1 MASFKDICPFAPA
14 IPPSSVN
21 TGVRRPPGRLFLSV
35 ELKNQILQN
44 MKYLSPQKFSW
55 GDAPWQIIDLSIAGK
70 VNIQVD
76 NNTIITLGTP
86 LNQQH
91 NEFMMVAEWCE
102 WAIQQDGLQ
111 ENLQKNLY
119 KVLEENQQNKQSEIP
134 QEDLQEDLKE
144 IKEDILEENQSASQI
159 EDRAEALRRMKE
171 CLITRQSM
179 LDLSNLGLT
188 SLPENLPPH
197 LIEFNCSRNV
207 LTALPEVMPKGL
219 RVLECMENFLILLPK
234 VQPPKLMVLKCY
246 ENYII
251 WLPELS
257 TNLRVINCSE
267 NFLQF
272 LPPSMP
278 QYLYKL
284 SCAGNNINSIPDEML
299 ENLTRLKVFDCSSND
314 LISSPRL
321 PPKLIIYYCGEN
333 QFKTVP
339 VPQPRSLKV
348 FSCNGNPWDK
358 DNLPTLLKAVEGLKN
373 QQGLEDLL
381 DFLRK
386 EGQIDLEGLEELE
399 DLDDLMDLEFLDD
412 PELLERV
419 KVQEDL
425 ELLDQQLGLLSLERQ
440 QDSQPVNQ
448 QSEHEPESA
457 SRVKRD
463 LSEVDSES
471 TMKRKRF
478 M

>member
-1 MASFKDICPFAPA
+1 
-14 IPPSSVN
+14 
-21 TGVRRPPGRLFLSV
+21 
-35 ELKNQILQN
+35 
-44 MKYLSPQKFSW
+44 
-55 GDAPWQIIDLSIAGK
+55 
-70 VNIQVD
+70 
-76 NNTIITLGTP
+76 
-86 LNQQH
+86 
-91 NEFMMVAEWCE
+91 
-102 WAIQQDGLQ
+102 
-111 ENLQKNLY
+111 
-119 KVLEENQQNKQSEIP
+119 
-134 QEDLQEDLKE
+134 
-144 IKEDILEENQSASQI
+144 
-159 EDRAEALRRMKE
+159 
-171 CLITRQSM
+171 
-179 LDLSNLGLT
+179 
-188 SLPENLPPH
+188 
-197 LIEFNCSRNV
+197 
-207 LTALPEVMPKGL
+207 
-219 RVLECMENFLILLPK
+219 
-234 VQPPKLMVLKCY
+234 
-246 ENYII
+246 
-251 WLPELS
+251 
-257 TNLRVINCSE
+257 
-267 NFLQF
+267 
-272 LPPSMP
+272 MP
-278 QYLYKL
+278 QYLYTL
-284 SCAGNNINSIPDEML
+284 RCAFNSISLIPDEML

-373 QQGLEDLL
+373 QEGLEELL
-381 DFLRK
+381 DFLHK
-386 EGQIDLEGLEELE
+386 EGLVDLEGLEELE

-425 ELLDQQLGLLSLERQ
+425 ELLDQQLGLLSLEKQ

-457 SRVKRD
+457 SKVKRD